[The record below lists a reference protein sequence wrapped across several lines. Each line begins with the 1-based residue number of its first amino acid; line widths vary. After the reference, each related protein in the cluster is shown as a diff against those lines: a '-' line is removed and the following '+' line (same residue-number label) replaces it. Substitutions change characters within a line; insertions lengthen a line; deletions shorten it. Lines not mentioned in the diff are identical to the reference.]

1 MHNRMTEGSPL
12 KLILMFAMP
21 VLLGNVFQQFY
32 NMADTMMVGRILGV
46 DALAAMG
53 ATASV
58 SGLVLGLNIGLAQG
72 FAIPIAQ
79 YVGAGEMDKVR
90 KAVAGTL
97 MLGLIFVLGITLAA
111 LLTGIP
117 VLKMLGT
124 PEEIMGMSVEYIF
137 IIYGGLIITMMYNMA
152 ASILRSYG
160 DSRTP
165 LYFLILASLTN
176 IVLDYVFLKTLR
188 MGVGGAAIATLIS
201 QALSVVLCVL
211 YIKEKTSF
219 LIPGKEDFCWDKE
232 MLKAQLSLGISMG
245 LMNSIVSIGSV
256 ILQSAVNK
264 LGSVIIAGHTASRKV
279 IEMFMQPLISIGV
292 TATTYVSQNLGAGKL
307 DRIRKGLHCCTA
319 ISFVWSTFCILIS
332 FWGIDLIL
340 ALVVD
345 AKEIQVIATARQYFK
360 INVFFFYALSVLF
373 IYRNALQG
381 LGKSQAPI
389 FSSCIEM
396 VVKILATL
404 LLTPSLGYLGVCYT
418 EPIAWILMAVFLLAA
433 FYQDPRFRPGSHDE
447 SLDSSM

>member
-219 LIPGKEDFCWDKE
+219 LIPGKEDFHWDKE
-232 MLKAQLSLGISMG
+232 MLKAQPVAGNFNGVDELDCIHRFGHSAKRRQQAGIGDHCRPYRFPQGDRNVHAAAHQHRRYRDDVCFTES
-245 LMNSIVSIGSV
+245 GS
-256 ILQSAVNK
+256 
-264 LGSVIIAGHTASRKV
+264 G
-279 IEMFMQPLISIGV
+279 E
-292 TATTYVSQNLGAGKL
+292 
-307 DRIRKGLHCCTA
+307 
-319 ISFVWSTFCILIS
+319 
-332 FWGIDLIL
+332 
-340 ALVVD
+340 
-345 AKEIQVIATARQYFK
+345 AR
-360 INVFFFYALSVLF
+360 
-373 IYRNALQG
+373 
-381 LGKSQAPI
+381 P
-389 FSSCIEM
+389 
-396 VVKILATL
+396 
-404 LLTPSLGYLGVCYT
+404 
-418 EPIAWILMAVFLLAA
+418 
-433 FYQDPRFRPGSHDE
+433 
-447 SLDSSM
+447 DS

>member
-1 MHNRMTEGSPL
+1 MKRSFFQYVSLNVLGALGLSGY
-12 KLILMFAMP
+12 IL
-21 VLLGNVFQQFY
+21 
-32 NMADTMMVGRILGV
+32 ADTLFVAHRLGT
-46 DALAAMG
+46 DGLAALNL
-53 ATASV
+53 AISV
-58 SGLVLGLNIGLAQG
+58 FGLINGLG
-72 FAIPIAQ
+72 
-79 YVGAGEMDKVR
+79 
-90 KAVAGTL
+90 L
-97 MLGLIFVLGITLAA
+97 MLGIGGATRYAICRTQGDGVRADRAFSRALACGGTL
-111 LLTGIP
+111 
-117 VLKMLGT
+117 
-124 PEEIMGMSVEYIF
+124 
-137 IIYGGLIITMMYNMA
+137 GGLLALAGLLWAVPLARLLGAEGAILPMCSVYLRTVLLFAPCFLLNHILTAFVRNDGNPKLAMA
-152 ASILRSYG
+152 AMLLG
-160 DSRTP
+160 
-165 LYFLILASLTN
+165 SLSN

-340 ALVVD
+340 VLVVD

-433 FYQDPRFRPGSHDE
+433 FYRDPRFRPGSHDE

>member
-124 PEEIMGMSVEYIF
+124 P
-137 IIYGGLIITMMYNMA
+137 
-152 ASILRSYG
+152 
-160 DSRTP
+160 
-165 LYFLILASLTN
+165 
-176 IVLDYVFLKTLR
+176 
-188 MGVGGAAIATLIS
+188 
-201 QALSVVLCVL
+201 
-211 YIKEKTSF
+211 
-219 LIPGKEDFCWDKE
+219 
-232 MLKAQLSLGISMG
+232 
-245 LMNSIVSIGSV
+245 
-256 ILQSAVNK
+256 
-264 LGSVIIAGHTASRKV
+264 
-279 IEMFMQPLISIGV
+279 
-292 TATTYVSQNLGAGKL
+292 
-307 DRIRKGLHCCTA
+307 
-319 ISFVWSTFCILIS
+319 
-332 FWGIDLIL
+332 
-340 ALVVD
+340 
-345 AKEIQVIATARQYFK
+345 
-360 INVFFFYALSVLF
+360 
-373 IYRNALQG
+373 
-381 LGKSQAPI
+381 
-389 FSSCIEM
+389 
-396 VVKILATL
+396 
-404 LLTPSLGYLGVCYT
+404 
-418 EPIAWILMAVFLLAA
+418 
-433 FYQDPRFRPGSHDE
+433 
-447 SLDSSM
+447 

>member
-32 NMADTMMVGRILGV
+32 NMADTMIVGRILGV

-97 MLGLIFVLGITLAA
+97 MLGLIFVIGITVIA
-111 LLTGIP
+111 LVTGIP
-117 VLKMLGT
+117 VLKLLGT
-124 PEEIMGMSVEYIF
+124 PEEIMGMSIEYIF

-176 IVLDYVFLKTLR
+176 IVLDYVFLKTLH

-201 QALSVVLCVL
+201 QGLSVVLCVL
-211 YIKEKTSF
+211 YIKEKTRF
-219 LIPGKEDFCWDKE
+219 LIPEKEDFQWDRE
-232 MLKAQLSLGISMG
+232 MLKAQLSLGVSMG

-264 LGSVIIAGHTASRKV
+264 LGAVIIAGHTASRKV

-292 TATTYVSQNLGAGKL
+292 TATTYVSQNLGANKL
-307 DRIRKGLHCCTA
+307 ERIRKGLHCCTA

-332 FWGIDLIL
+332 FWGIDFIL

-345 AKEIQVIATARQYFK
+345 AKEVQVIATARQYFK

-396 VVKILATL
+396 IVKILATL

-433 FYQDPRFRPGSHDE
+433 FYRDPRFILGKKR
-447 SLDSSM
+447 

>member
-1 MHNRMTEGSPL
+1 M
-12 KLILMFAMP
+12 
-21 VLLGNVFQQFY
+21 
-32 NMADTMMVGRILGV
+32 
-46 DALAAMG
+46 
-53 ATASV
+53 
-58 SGLVLGLNIGLAQG
+58 
-72 FAIPIAQ
+72 
-79 YVGAGEMDKVR
+79 
-90 KAVAGTL
+90 
-97 MLGLIFVLGITLAA
+97 
-111 LLTGIP
+111 
-117 VLKMLGT
+117 
-124 PEEIMGMSVEYIF
+124 
-137 IIYGGLIITMMYNMA
+137 
-152 ASILRSYG
+152 
-160 DSRTP
+160 
-165 LYFLILASLTN
+165 
-176 IVLDYVFLKTLR
+176 LKT
-188 MGVGGAAIATLIS
+188 
-201 QALSVVLCVL
+201 
-211 YIKEKTSF
+211 
-219 LIPGKEDFCWDKE
+219 
-232 MLKAQLSLGISMG
+232 QLSLGISMG

-433 FYQDPRFRPGSHDE
+433 FYRDPRFRPGSHDE

>member
-124 PEEIMGMSVEYIF
+124 PEEIMWMSV
-137 IIYGGLIITMMYNMA
+137 
-152 ASILRSYG
+152 
-160 DSRTP
+160 
-165 LYFLILASLTN
+165 
-176 IVLDYVFLKTLR
+176 
-188 MGVGGAAIATLIS
+188 
-201 QALSVVLCVL
+201 
-211 YIKEKTSF
+211 
-219 LIPGKEDFCWDKE
+219 
-232 MLKAQLSLGISMG
+232 
-245 LMNSIVSIGSV
+245 
-256 ILQSAVNK
+256 
-264 LGSVIIAGHTASRKV
+264 
-279 IEMFMQPLISIGV
+279 
-292 TATTYVSQNLGAGKL
+292 
-307 DRIRKGLHCCTA
+307 
-319 ISFVWSTFCILIS
+319 
-332 FWGIDLIL
+332 
-340 ALVVD
+340 
-345 AKEIQVIATARQYFK
+345 
-360 INVFFFYALSVLF
+360 
-373 IYRNALQG
+373 
-381 LGKSQAPI
+381 
-389 FSSCIEM
+389 
-396 VVKILATL
+396 
-404 LLTPSLGYLGVCYT
+404 
-418 EPIAWILMAVFLLAA
+418 
-433 FYQDPRFRPGSHDE
+433 
-447 SLDSSM
+447 

>member
-1 MHNRMTEGSPL
+1 MHNRMMEGSPL

-97 MLGLIFVLGITLAA
+97 MLGLIFVIGITVIA
-111 LLTGIP
+111 LVTGIP
-117 VLKMLGT
+117 VLKLLGT
-124 PEEIMGMSVEYIF
+124 PEEIMGMSIEYIF

-176 IVLDYVFLKTLR
+176 IVLDYVFLKTLH

-201 QALSVVLCVL
+201 QGLSVVLCVL
-211 YIKEKTSF
+211 YIKEKTRF
-219 LIPGKEDFCWDKE
+219 LIPEKEDFQWDRE
-232 MLKAQLSLGISMG
+232 MLKAQLSLGVSMG

-264 LGSVIIAGHTASRKV
+264 LGAVIIAGHTASRKV

-292 TATTYVSQNLGAGKL
+292 TATTYVSQNLGANKL
-307 DRIRKGLHCCTA
+307 ERIRKGLHCCTA

-332 FWGIDLIL
+332 FWGIDFIL

-345 AKEIQVIATARQYFK
+345 AKEVQV
-360 INVFFFYALSVLF
+360 LSL
-373 IYRNALQG
+373 IH
-381 LGKSQAPI
+381 I
-389 FSSCIEM
+389 
-396 VVKILATL
+396 
-404 LLTPSLGYLGVCYT
+404 
-418 EPIAWILMAVFLLAA
+418 
-433 FYQDPRFRPGSHDE
+433 
-447 SLDSSM
+447 

>member
-1 MHNRMTEGSPL
+1 
-12 KLILMFAMP
+12 MFAMP

-79 YVGAGEMDKVR
+79 YVGAGDMGKVR

-97 MLGLIFVLGITLAA
+97 MLGLIFVLGITIAA
-111 LLTGIP
+111 LMTGIP
-117 VLKMLGT
+117 ILKLLGT

-219 LIPGKEDFCWDKE
+219 LIPGKEDFRWDRE

-245 LMNSIVSIGSV
+245 LMNSIGFDR
-256 ILQSAVNK
+256 LGHSAKRRQQAGVGDHRRTYCFPQGDRNVHAAADQHRRYRNNLCFTESGGREARPDPQRAALLHGDQLCVVDVLHPDFL
-264 LGSVIIAGHTASRKV
+264 LGDRLD
-279 IEMFMQPLISIGV
+279 P
-292 TATTYVSQNLGAGKL
+292 GAGGGREG
-307 DRIRKGLHCCTA
+307 DSGHRHR
-319 ISFVWSTFCILIS
+319 
-332 FWGIDLIL
+332 
-340 ALVVD
+340 
-345 AKEIQVIATARQYFK
+345 
-360 INVFFFYALSVLF
+360 
-373 IYRNALQG
+373 
-381 LGKSQAPI
+381 P
-389 FSSCIEM
+389 
-396 VVKILATL
+396 
-404 LLTPSLGYLGVCYT
+404 
-418 EPIAWILMAVFLLAA
+418 AVF
-433 FYQDPRFRPGSHDE
+433 
-447 SLDSSM
+447 

>member
-97 MLGLIFVLGITLAA
+97 MLGLIFVIGITVIA
-111 LLTGIP
+111 LVTGIP
-117 VLKMLGT
+117 VLKLLGT
-124 PEEIMGMSVEYIF
+124 PEEIMGMSIEYIF

-176 IVLDYVFLKTLR
+176 IVLDYVFLKTLH

-201 QALSVVLCVL
+201 QGLSVVLCVL
-211 YIKEKTSF
+211 YIKEKTRF
-219 LIPGKEDFCWDKE
+219 LIPEKEDF
-232 MLKAQLSLGISMG
+232 Q
-245 LMNSIVSIGSV
+245 
-256 ILQSAVNK
+256 
-264 LGSVIIAGHTASRKV
+264 
-279 IEMFMQPLISIGV
+279 
-292 TATTYVSQNLGAGKL
+292 
-307 DRIRKGLHCCTA
+307 
-319 ISFVWSTFCILIS
+319 
-332 FWGIDLIL
+332 
-340 ALVVD
+340 
-345 AKEIQVIATARQYFK
+345 
-360 INVFFFYALSVLF
+360 
-373 IYRNALQG
+373 
-381 LGKSQAPI
+381 
-389 FSSCIEM
+389 
-396 VVKILATL
+396 
-404 LLTPSLGYLGVCYT
+404 
-418 EPIAWILMAVFLLAA
+418 
-433 FYQDPRFRPGSHDE
+433 
-447 SLDSSM
+447 